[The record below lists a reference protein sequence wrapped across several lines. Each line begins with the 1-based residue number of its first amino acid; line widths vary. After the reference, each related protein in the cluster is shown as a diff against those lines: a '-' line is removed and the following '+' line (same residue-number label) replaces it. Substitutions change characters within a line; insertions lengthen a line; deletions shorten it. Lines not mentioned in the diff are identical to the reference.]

1 MTIEIPI
8 NVDNV
13 KRMYNWFYHGFEDFE
28 NNESCSPEDIML
40 MKKLERWLIYNGE

>member
-13 KRMYNWFYHGFEDFE
+13 KRMYNWFYHGFEDFK
-28 NNESCSPEDIML
+28 NNESCSPSDIML
-40 MKKLERWLIYNGE
+40 MKKLERWLIENGE